1 MLFRSPLKTTLERLQ
16 SKGKNVSIFSYL
28 ASPVL
33 MIVFAYNVA
42 NTYNSVIMSVSID
55 SVSPHNVNR
64 CVGCGEKINNKV
76 L

>member
-1 MLFRSPLKTTLERLQ
+1 MPLKTTLERLQ
-16 SKGKNVSIFSYL
+16 SQGKNVSIFSYL

-33 MIVFAYNVA
+33 MSVFAYNVA
-42 NTYNSVIMSVSID
+42 NTYHSVVMLVSID
-55 SVSPHNVNR
+55 SVSPHDVKR

>member
-1 MLFRSPLKTTLERLQ
+1 MPLKTTLERLQ
-16 SKGKNVSIFSYL
+16 SQGKNISIFSYL

-33 MIVFAYNVA
+33 MSVFAYNVT

-55 SVSPHNVNR
+55 SVSPHDVKR